1 MKLEIELELPDKKL
15 SPNTKPGSH
24 GSRMAQMRE
33 VKKYRTAAKLA
44 FMVKFS
50 SGFKPRWKTA
60 TVAIQWCHRTH
71 MRPDRDNAV
80 AWLKSGF
87 DGLAD
92 AGLFDNDRGVTYLPV
107 EFQRDPARPR
117 IVLTITGPT

>member
-1 MKLEIELELPDKKL
+1 MTLTLDLTLPDRKL
-15 SPNTKPGSH
+15 SPNTKPGSK
-24 GSRMAQMRE
+24 GSRMAQMRA
-33 VKKYRTAAKLA
+33 VKDYRTKAKLA
-44 FMVKFS
+44 FMVAFS

-60 TVAIQWCHRTH
+60 TVAILWCHRTH

-107 EFQRDPARPR
+107 QFQKDPARPR
-117 IVLTITGPT
+117 IVLTITGP